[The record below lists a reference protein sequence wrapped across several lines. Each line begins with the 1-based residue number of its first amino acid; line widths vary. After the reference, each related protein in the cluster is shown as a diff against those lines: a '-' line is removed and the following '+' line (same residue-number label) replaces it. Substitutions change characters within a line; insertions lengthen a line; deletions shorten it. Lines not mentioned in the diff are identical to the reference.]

1 MHWIYNVQGGDCG
14 ESSSAERKVR
24 IRKMFTKGFLYQKRQ
39 LGRRFK
45 ESQQKRFEKC
55 LENDLEGIGMGG
67 CNK

>member
-1 MHWIYNVQGGDCG
+1 
-14 ESSSAERKVR
+14 
-24 IRKMFTKGFLYQKRQ
+24 MFTKGFLYQKRQ

-67 CNK
+67 CNKQMGVGADEDARIAFFCDNGTGLN